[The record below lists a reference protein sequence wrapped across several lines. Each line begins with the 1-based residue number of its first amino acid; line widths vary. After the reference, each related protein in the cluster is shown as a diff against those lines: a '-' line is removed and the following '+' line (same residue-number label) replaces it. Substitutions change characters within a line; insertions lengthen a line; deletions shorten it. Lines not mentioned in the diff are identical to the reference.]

1 MGGRARALNFEGLPD
16 VSVLTA
22 PLKNLAT
29 IVEKAT
35 AGLDAYSRFVG
46 RNPGAEDTL
55 EGILQLPATLWPESA
70 HQALDGLKRRISTGM
85 VALSYQSLLTTLNAN
100 EFLTKE
106 RTVLLARV
114 LASSDIGLEPDI
126 LNGSKMPKSEDT
138 VVLFA
143 TPAADPIRPTP
154 EYQLAAL
161 TRSEEHTSE
170 LQSLMRISYAVFCL
184 KTKKS
189 HNSQL
194 PNTSNIQ

>member
-1 MGGRARALNFEGLPD
+1 
-16 VSVLTA
+16 
-22 PLKNLAT
+22 
-29 IVEKAT
+29 
-35 AGLDAYSRFVG
+35 
-46 RNPGAEDTL
+46 
-55 EGILQLPATLWPESA
+55 
-70 HQALDGLKRRISTGM
+70 M
-85 VALSYQSLLTTLNAN
+85 VALSYQHRLTSLNAN

-161 TRSEEHTSE
+161 T
-170 LQSLMRISYAVFCL
+170 LQLASAIAAADGDFCA
-184 KTKKS
+184 KEIGRAACRERVCKYV
-189 HNSQL
+189 
-194 PNTSNIQ
+194 